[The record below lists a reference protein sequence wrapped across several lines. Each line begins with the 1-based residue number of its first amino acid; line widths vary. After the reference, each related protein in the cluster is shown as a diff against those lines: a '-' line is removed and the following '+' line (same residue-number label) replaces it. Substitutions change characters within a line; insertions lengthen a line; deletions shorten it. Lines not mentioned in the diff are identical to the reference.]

1 MTWWEWLLV
10 GVAGAVG
17 APLRY
22 IVDTVVSART
32 DGEFP
37 FGTMTVNLSGSF
49 ALGVLTG
56 LVLYHGVGKAPNLVA
71 GTGLLGAYTTFSTF
85 SFETVSLV
93 EAGEAGLALRNAVIS
108 VLGGTLAAAA
118 GWGLAAL

>member
-10 GVAGAVG
+10 IAAGAVG

-22 IVDTVVSART
+22 VVDTLVSDRSGGA
-32 DGEFP
+32 FP
-37 FGTMTVNLSGSF
+37 LGTLAVNLTGSF

-56 LVLYHGVGKAPNLVA
+56 LVLDHGVGQAPRLVA

-85 SFETVSLV
+85 SLETVALA
-93 EAGEAGLALRNAVIS
+93 EAGEIGLALRNAALS
-108 VLGGTLAAAA
+108 VFAGTLAAAA

>member
-10 GVAGAVG
+10 GLVGGVG

-22 IVDTVVSART
+22 VVDTLVSDCIA
-32 DGEFP
+32 GVFP
-37 FGTMTVNLSGSF
+37 LGTLAVNVSGSF

-56 LVLYHGVGKAPNLVA
+56 LVIYHALPVAPNVIL

-85 SFETVSLV
+85 SYETIALV
-93 EAGEAGLALRNAVIS
+93 EEGEAGLAVRNVVTNA
-108 VLGGTLAAAA
+108 LAGAGAAAA
-118 GWGLAAL
+118 GLALAAL

>member
-1 MTWWEWLLV
+1 MPWWEWLLV
-10 GVAGAVG
+10 GAAGAVG

-22 IVDTVVSART
+22 LVDTLVSARGA
-32 DGEFP
+32 GEFP

-56 LVLYHGVGKAPNLVA
+56 LVLYHGVGTAPNLVA
-71 GTGLLGAYTTFSTF
+71 GTGVLGAYTTFSTF
-85 SFETVSLV
+85 SLETLSLA
-93 EAGEAGLALRNAVIS
+93 EAGEVKLAVRNAVIS
-108 VLGGTLAAAA
+108 VFGGTLAAAA

>member
-1 MTWWEWLLV
+1 MPWWEWLLV

-22 IVDTVVSART
+22 MVDTVVSARA
-32 DGEFP
+32 GGQFP
-37 FGTMTVNLSGSF
+37 LGTMTVNLSGCF

-56 LVLYHGVGKAPNLVA
+56 LVLYHGVGAAPNLIA
-71 GTGLLGAYTTFSTF
+71 GTGVVGAYTTFSTF
-85 SFETVSLV
+85 SLETLSLV
-93 EAGEAGLALRNAVIS
+93 EAGEAGLAFRNAVVS

>member
-1 MTWWEWLLV
+1 MPWWEWLLV

-22 IVDTVVSART
+22 MVDTVVSARAE
-32 DGEFP
+32 GQFP
-37 FGTMTVNLSGSF
+37 LGTMTVNLSGSF

-56 LVLYHGVGKAPNLVA
+56 LVLYHGVGAAPNLIA
-71 GTGLLGAYTTFSTF
+71 GTGVVGAYTTFSTF
-85 SFETVSLV
+85 SLETLSLV
-93 EAGEAGLALRNAVIS
+93 EAGEAGLALRNAVVS